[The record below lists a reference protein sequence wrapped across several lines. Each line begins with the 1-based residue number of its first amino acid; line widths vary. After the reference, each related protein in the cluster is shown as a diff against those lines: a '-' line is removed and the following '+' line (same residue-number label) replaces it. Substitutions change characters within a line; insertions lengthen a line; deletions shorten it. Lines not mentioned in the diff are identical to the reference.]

1 VEREAGSRQETLL
14 LILILGVGA
23 ALRLYGLDWDGGHW
37 LHPDERQIYFV
48 TLGLSWPSSL
58 AQALSPASPLNPHF
72 FAYGSWPLYLLKIV
86 AALLSPF
93 WPLLR
98 DPDNLHLAGRPLAAL
113 FDLGTVYLT
122 YHLARTLW
130 PQRRGRGRAVGAL
143 IAAVLV
149 SLSVLHIQL
158 AHFYTVDPLLT
169 FWVMLTL
176 NLAAGVTHGAGRGR
190 QAALAVA
197 LGLALATKV
206 SAAPLALVIVAA
218 YTAANEQRPAGD
230 TAPGSSLSRRLAPAR
245 PIALTFAVAGL
256 VFFAV
261 QPYALIDWRAFV
273 DDTLRE
279 SQIAWGALD
288 VPYTR
293 QYAGTLPYLYTMRQ
307 TALWALAL
315 PLGLAAW
322 AGLAAALYRWLRRAL
337 WADTMLLV
345 WAGPYLAITG
355 LLHTRYLRYMLPLI
369 PVLCLLAIRLGADL
383 WQRLGPGLR
392 SRLLAIGAGFLG
404 LAALAYALA
413 FQTIYATPHTW
424 IAASE
429 WLYEQV
435 PAGSTLA
442 VEEWDVALPLPL
454 DIDGQARRIE
464 EYDVRTLALYAEPDG
479 SAKWQGLAT
488 DLAESE
494 YVILASRRLY
504 GSIPRSPE
512 RYPLTTRYYELLLSG
527 KLGFELAAEFS
538 RGPTWL
544 NPRIAP
550 LPGAVPGI
558 FYPDESFVVYDHP
571 RTLVF
576 RNAAHLSAED
586 LLRRLAS
593 P

>member
-1 VEREAGSRQETLL
+1 MERPTVSQKETLL
-14 LILILGVGA
+14 LVLILGVGA
-23 ALRLYGLDWDGGHW
+23 ALRLRGLDWDGGHW
-37 LHPDERQIYFV
+37 LHPDERQIYFI
-48 TLGLSWPSSL
+48 TLGLSWPRSL
-58 AQALSPASPLNPHF
+58 AQALSPDSPLNPHF
-72 FAYGSWPLYLLKIV
+72 FAYGSWPFYLLKIV

-122 YHLARTLW
+122 YRLARRLW
-130 PQRRGRGRAVGAL
+130 PRRRRLALGAL
-143 IAAVLV
+143 AAAALV

-158 AHFYTVDPLLT
+158 AHFYTVDPLLA

-176 NLAAGVTHGAGRGR
+176 DLAAGVAHGAGRGR

-206 SAAPLALVIVAA
+206 SAAPLALVIVVA
-218 YTAANEQRPAGD
+218 YTAANGQRPAGD
-230 TAPGSSLSRRLAPAR
+230 TEPNSSLPRRLAPAR
-245 PIALTFAVAGL
+245 PIALTFVVAGL

-261 QPYALIDWRAFV
+261 QPYALIDWRTFI
-273 DDTLRE
+273 DHTLRE

-293 QYAGTLPYLYTMRQ
+293 QYAGTLPYLYTLRQ

-322 AGLAAALYRWLRRAL
+322 AGLAAALYRWLQRAPV
-337 WADTMLLV
+337 ADTLLLA

-355 LLHTRYLRYMLPLI
+355 LLFTRYLRYMLPLI
-369 PVLCLLAIRLGADL
+369 PVLCLLAVRLGADL
-383 WQRLGPGLR
+383 WQRLGPGPR
-392 SRLLAIGAGFLG
+392 SRLLAVSAAFLG

-413 FQTIYATPHTW
+413 FQTIYAAPHTW

-435 PAGSTLA
+435 PVGSTLA
-442 VEEWDVALPLPL
+442 VEEWDVAVPLPL
-454 DIDGQARRIE
+454 DIDGHARRIE
-464 EYDVRTLALYAEPDG
+464 EYDVRSLALYAEPDD
-479 SAKWQGLAT
+479 SAKWQGLAV

-494 YVILASRRLY
+494 YAILASRRLY
-504 GSIPRSPE
+504 GSIPRSPD
-512 RYPLTTRYYELLLSG
+512 RYPLTTRYYEQLVSG
-527 KLGFELAAEFS
+527 NLGFELVAEFS
-538 RGPTWL
+538 RGPAWL

-571 RTLVF
+571 RALVF
-576 RNAAHLSAED
+576 RNADRLSSVE